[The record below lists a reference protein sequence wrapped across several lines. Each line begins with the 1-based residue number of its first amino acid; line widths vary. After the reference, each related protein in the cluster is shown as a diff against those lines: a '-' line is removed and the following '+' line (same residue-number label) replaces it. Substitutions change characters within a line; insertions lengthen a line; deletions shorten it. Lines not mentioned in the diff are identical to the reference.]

1 MYVYI
6 TTDTME
12 IQTVRSHLKSIYST
26 YLENLNELDNFLDTY
41 YLPKLNRDKVNN
53 LNITTDPKKI
63 QAVSKIL
70 STNKSPGP
78 DGLCAGVYKTFKE
91 DLILILLKQFY

>member
-1 MYVYI
+1 
-6 TTDTME
+6 ME

-78 DGLCAGVYKTFKE
+78 DGFSREFYKTLVKSSIKSCF
-91 DLILILLKQFY
+91 F